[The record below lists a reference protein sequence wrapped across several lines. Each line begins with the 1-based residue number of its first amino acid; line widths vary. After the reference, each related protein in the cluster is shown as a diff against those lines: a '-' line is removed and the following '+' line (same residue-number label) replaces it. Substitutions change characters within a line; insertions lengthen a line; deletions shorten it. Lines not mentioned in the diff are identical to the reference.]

1 MTKKMTSILNK
12 KQITQTG
19 GCMPITSEIYILR
32 TRTEV
37 DCVTGESITIP
48 SVNCIRHLSL
58 RNTRS
63 VAHFTEV

>member
-37 DCVTGESITIP
+37 DCATDESITIP